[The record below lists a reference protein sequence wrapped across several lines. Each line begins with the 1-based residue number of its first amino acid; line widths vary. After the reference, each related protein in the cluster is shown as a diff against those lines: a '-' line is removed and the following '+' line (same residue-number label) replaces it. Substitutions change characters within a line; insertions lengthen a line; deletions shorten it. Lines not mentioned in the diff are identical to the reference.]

1 MAAPVPKT
9 KHEASSSVPTC
20 FDLSLKYPLRDNY
33 VVSTA
38 IYRGLFDGFEYVGG
52 AVRLRREVSSRQPLK
67 LVEYGDYPV
76 TVYQTTGFR
85 LNQRDGDILLALLQ
99 RALNQGFAPNER
111 ILVKVHADELLT
123 AIGKDC
129 RQRNRQWLSE
139 ELSHMKRSSFK
150 VSASGLADWEFSLVS
165 DLTSDAPVRGLKAP
179 SYYEIEL
186 NGRLTQVFIQCG
198 WSIVKGS
205 ALVHLLDKDLFTRAL
220 YLLYCSYPVLPSLHE
235 AELQKIFHRENLER
249 KEWLAMLRKSLVTIR
264 ELTGWHQLELLSKG
278 TRKGNKLVPRGQ
290 VVAIEHA
297 PEPKKPGS
305 AASAPPKI
313 PSTAAGRKSSDCVW
327 TVTSTS
333 EQLQAI
339 GKKVFAAS
347 GKYGTP
353 AVRYR
358 LTSLEETAFAEQ
370 LAGLGRLSAK
380 QQMES
385 LYDFLVVSRAASGAD
400 ENDI

>member
-1 MAAPVPKT
+1 MAAPAPKT
-9 KHEASSSVPTC
+9 KREASSSVPTC

-52 AVRLRREVSSRQPLK
+52 AVRREVSSSQPLK
-67 LVEYGDYPV
+67 LVEYNDHPV

-85 LNQRDGDILLALLQ
+85 LNQRNGDILLALLQ

-111 ILVKVHADELLT
+111 ILVKMHADELLT

-129 RQRNRQWLSE
+129 RQHNRNWLSE
-139 ELSHMKRSSFK
+139 ELSNMKRSCFK
-150 VSASGLADWEFSLVS
+150 VAGPKLGDWEFSLVS
-165 DLTSDAPVRGLKAP
+165 DLVSDAPVRGLKAP

-186 NGRLTQVFIQCG
+186 NARLTQVFLQCG
-198 WSIVKGS
+198 WSIVKGPV
-205 ALVHLLDKDLFTRAL
+205 LVHLLDKDLFTRAL
-220 YLLYCSYPVLPSLHE
+220 YLLYCTYPVLPSLHE
-235 AELQKIFHRENLER
+235 SELQKIFHRENLER

-264 ELTGWHQLELLSKG
+264 ELTGWHQLEVLRKAM
-278 TRKGNKLVPRGQ
+278 RKGAKLLPRGQ
-290 VVAIEHA
+290 VIAVEHA
-297 PEPKKPGS
+297 PEAKKLAS
-305 AASAPPKI
+305 AASAPTKVV
-313 PSTAAGRKSSDCVW
+313 STATAKKSSYCVW
-327 TVTSTS
+327 SMTSTA
-333 EQLQAI
+333 EDLQVL
-339 GKKVFAAS
+339 GKQAFVAS

-353 AVRYR
+353 SVQYQ
-358 LTSLEETAFAEQ
+358 LTSLEESAFAEQ

-385 LYDFLVVSRAASGAD
+385 LYEFLVVSRAASGTE